1 MGSTSVGPSYFEL
14 RQLLAAVVLSAMKH
28 LLSIIR
34 YTWAAPAS
42 AVGLFLL
49 VLPLCLGAT
58 CRVVDG
64 VAEVAGGRVS
74 RIFPFLPRTCHFEA
88 ITFGHVVIGLD
99 HDLLTLLRPHE
110 HAHVRQYE
118 RWGILFIPLYLYS
131 RASQV
136 LCGRNPYLHNRFEKE
151 AFAKAA
157 TTSGIFHASSEKSET
172 GETVLEA
179 PTSGEKPVSRYG

>member
-1 MGSTSVGPSYFEL
+1 MP
-14 RQLLAAVVLSAMKH
+14 AASILPTMKH
-28 LLSIIR
+28 LLLIIR
-34 YTWAAPAS
+34 YIWAAPAS
-42 AVGLFLL
+42 AVGLLL
-49 VLPLCLGAT
+49 LAVALCLGAT

-74 RIFPFLPRTCHFEA
+74 KIFPFLPRTCHVEA
-88 ITFGHVVIGLD
+88 ITFGHVVVGLD

-118 RWGILFIPLYLYS
+118 RWGILFIPLYLCS
-131 RASQV
+131 SAIQL

-157 TTSGIFHASSEKSET
+157 TASGIFHAISEISET
-172 GETVLEA
+172 GESASATPDPGDKTV
-179 PTSGEKPVSRYG
+179 TRRG

>member
-1 MGSTSVGPSYFEL
+1 MRWPRFFHLT
-14 RQLLAAVVLSAMKH
+14 MKH
-28 LLSIIR
+28 LFLIIR

-42 AVGLFLL
+42 AIGLLL
-49 VLPLCLGAT
+49 LAVALCLGAT

-64 VAEVAGGRVS
+64 VAEVAGGQAS
-74 RIFPFLPRTCHFEA
+74 RLFPFLPRICNVEA

-118 RWGILFIPLYLYS
+118 RWGILFIPLYLCS
-131 RASQV
+131 SAIQ
-136 LCGRNPYLHNRFEKE
+136 LLAGRNPYLHNHFEKE

-157 TTSGIFHASSEKSET
+157 SASGIFHANRTPSEAGESTPET
-172 GETVLEA
+172 PA
-179 PTSGEKPVSRYG
+179 PGNTTATRRG